1 MTAAAKRPSPIDK
14 AIGARL
20 LAMRQQAGM
29 SQADMVVQMQQAGL
43 SVSQAQL
50 SHYERGENKVPA
62 SLLAIAAPIL
72 RCKVGDFFDFPPVS
86 RAAMLAAS
94 EG

>member
-1 MTAAAKRPSPIDK
+1 MSASAKRPNALDK

-20 LAMRQQAGM
+20 LVMRQQAGM
-29 SQADMVVQMQQAGL
+29 SQADMVVQIQQAGL
-43 SVSQAQL
+43 SVTQAQL

-72 RCKVGDFFDFPPVS
+72 RCKVGEFFDFPPIS